1 MRPRLVVLLIAFCLA
16 LPVLARADSVLYTF
30 SADYSSAASCVSG
43 DCTINWQFEVPSL
56 LTTPTTIT
64 SFIST
69 SLGPGLTSQGCT
81 SIANVQLP
89 LPGAFPG
96 FSGQL
101 FTNYPSPC
109 GPGNQFIGAGA
120 NFLQSITSFGVFD
133 VVSHQDGHVLGTL
146 TISAAPEPSA
156 EFLLGTELLVLVGFC
171 LLTKAGF
178 CRGSTERRNLRS
190 SGA

>member
-1 MRPRLVVLLIAFCLA
+1 MRPRLVVLLIAFCLS
-16 LPVLARADSVLYTF
+16 LSVLARADSVLYTF
-30 SADYSSAASCVSG
+30 SADYSGAASCAG
-43 DCTINWQFEVPSL
+43 PGCTINWQFEVPSL

-69 SLGPGLTSQGCT
+69 ALGPGLISEGCT

-101 FTNYPSPC
+101 FTNFSSAC
-109 GPGNQFIGAGA
+109 GPGNLFTGAGA
-120 NFLQSITSFGVFD
+120 NFIEPITSFGVFD
-133 VVSHQDGHVLGTL
+133 VVSHQDGHILGTL
-146 TISAAPEPSA
+146 SISAVPEPSA
-156 EFLLGTELLVLVGFC
+156 KFLLGTELLALFGFA
-171 LLTKAGF
+171 LFTKAGF
-178 CRGSTERRNLRS
+178 CREEGQNPRT